1 MTDTN
6 PHQLF
11 SRATLDL
18 LFKEP
23 FYAHVL
29 QGVTR
34 GLTDSIRTAA
44 VRRIGGSTELV
55 FNPVFLTEKLDRQTR
70 IGVLK
75 HEVLHLVFRHLD
87 RVSGSK
93 AYPELF
99 NIAADIVVNQYIDR
113 AQLPEGAIT
122 LQSFPELD
130 LPAGETV
137 EYYYKRLSEVVD
149 RLDLTWIAVDLF
161 ESHEGWWSPG
171 GAGDDGMSRLARERL
186 DRLLAEAWAAA
197 NGKGHTHLPGQVV
210 KELSALADRLRSSLD
225 WRRILRAFAQS
236 SARGDLQYT
245 IKRQSRRFGTRP
257 GLRIRRVSRLLVAV
271 DTSGSITDAELHRF
285 FAEIDA
291 IHRAGAYVH
300 IVECD
305 AKVQRDYPYNGRKPE
320 SVAGRGGTSFDPV
333 FTFINRS
340 IHRFDGCIYLTD
352 GFASRPQVRPRCPL
366 LWALTPGGDARHL
379 DHGRHVR
386 ISG

>member
-1 MTDTN
+1 MNDTH
-6 PHQLF
+6 PHQVF

-18 LFKEP
+18 LFREP

-34 GLTDSIRTAA
+34 GLSDSIQTAA
-44 VRRIGGSTELV
+44 VRLTGGSTELV
-55 FNPVFLTEKLDRQTR
+55 FNPKFLTEKLDRQTR

-87 RVSGSK
+87 RVSGCS
-93 AYPELF
+93 AYPAIF
-99 NIAADIVVNQYIDR
+99 NIAADIVVNQYIDP
-113 AQLPEGAIT
+113 AQLPEGAVT
-122 LQSFPELD
+122 LASFPELK

-137 EYYYKRLSEVVD
+137 EFYYKRLCEEVD
-149 RLDLTWIAVDLF
+149 KIDLSWIADDLF
-161 ESHEGWWSPG
+161 ESHEGWWSRG
-171 GAGDDGMSRLARERL
+171 EAGEDGLARLARQRL
-186 DRLLAEAWAAA
+186 DRLLADAWAAA
-197 NGKGHTHLPGQVV
+197 SVKDHAHLPGQVV
-210 KELSALADRLRSSLD
+210 KELTALAERLRSSLD

-271 DTSGSITDAELHRF
+271 DTSGSVSDDDIHRF

-305 AKVQRDYPYNGRKPE
+305 AKVQRDYSYKGQKPKA
-320 SVAGRGGTSFDPV
+320 VAGRGGTHFDPV

-340 IHRFDGCIYLTD
+340 NSRYDGCIYLTD
-352 GFASRPQVRPRCPL
+352 GYALKPDVRPRCPL
-366 LWALTPGGDARHL
+366 LWVITSDGTERNL
-379 DHGRHVR
+379 DFGRYVR
-386 ISG
+386 IEG

>member
-1 MTDTN
+1 MNDTH

-18 LFKEP
+18 LFREP

-34 GLTDSIRTAA
+34 GLTDSIQTAA
-44 VRRIGGSTELV
+44 VRFSGGVTELV
-55 FNPVFLTEKLDRQTR
+55 FNPQFLTEKLDRHTR

-87 RVSGSK
+87 RVSGCS
-93 AYPELF
+93 AHPELF

-113 AQLPEGAIT
+113 EQLPEGAVT
-122 LQSFPELD
+122 LGSFPALN

-137 EYYYKRLSEVVD
+137 EYYYRRLCEVVD
-149 RLDLTWIAVDLF
+149 RLDLSWIRVDLF
-161 ESHEGWWSPG
+161 ESHEGWWRVDVT
-171 GAGDDGMSRLARERL
+171 GDDGRSRLARQRL
-186 DRLLAEAWAAA
+186 DRLLAEAWTKSSNAHS
-197 NGKGHTHLPGQVV
+197 NLPGQVV
-210 KELSALADRLRSSLD
+210 KELSALAERLRSSLD

-236 SARGDLQYT
+236 SVRGDLQYT

-271 DTSGSITDAELHRF
+271 DTSGSISDAELHRF

-291 IHRAGAYVH
+291 IHRSGAYIH

-305 AKVQRDYPYNGRKPE
+305 AQVQRDYPYKGHKPTA
-320 SVAGRGGTSFDPV
+320 VAGRGGTAFDPV
-333 FTFINRS
+333 FIFINRS
-340 IHRFDGCIYLTD
+340 IHRYDGCIYLTD
-352 GFASRPQVRPRCPL
+352 GFASKPEIRPRCPL
-366 LWALTPGGDARHL
+366 LWVLTSGGNDKII
-379 DHGRHVR
+379 DYGRYVR
-386 ISG
+386 ISE

>member
-1 MTDTN
+1 MNDN
-6 PHQLF
+6 HPHQLF

-18 LFKEP
+18 LFREP

-34 GLTDSIRTAA
+34 GLTDAIQTAA
-44 VRRIGGSTELV
+44 VRLSGGVTELV
-55 FNPVFLTEKLDRQTR
+55 FNPQFLTEKLDRQTR

-87 RVSGSK
+87 RVSGCS

-113 AQLPEGAIT
+113 AQLPEGAVT
-122 LQSFPELD
+122 LESFPELD

-137 EYYYKRLSEVVD
+137 EYYYRRLCEVVD
-149 RLDLTWIAVDLF
+149 RLDLNWIKVDLF
-161 ESHEGWWSPG
+161 ESHEGWWRVDVT
-171 GAGDDGMSRLARERL
+171 GDDGLCRLARQRL
-186 DRLLAEAWAAA
+186 DRLLAEAWIKSSNAHS
-197 NGKGHTHLPGQVV
+197 NLPGRVV
-210 KELSALADRLRSSLD
+210 KELSALAERLRSSLD

-271 DTSGSITDAELHRF
+271 DTSGSISDAELHRF
-285 FAEIDA
+285 FSEIDA
-291 IHRAGAYVH
+291 IHRSGAYIH

-305 AKVQRDYPYNGRKPE
+305 AKVQRDYPYKGLKPTA
-320 SVAGRGGTSFDPV
+320 VAGRGGTAFDPV
-333 FTFINRS
+333 FIFINRS
-340 IHRFDGCIYLTD
+340 IHRYDGCIYLTD
-352 GFASRPQVRPRCPL
+352 GFASKPEIRPRCPL
-366 LWALTPGGDARHL
+366 LWVLTSGGNDRNL
-379 DHGRHVR
+379 DYGRHVR
-386 ISG
+386 IVG